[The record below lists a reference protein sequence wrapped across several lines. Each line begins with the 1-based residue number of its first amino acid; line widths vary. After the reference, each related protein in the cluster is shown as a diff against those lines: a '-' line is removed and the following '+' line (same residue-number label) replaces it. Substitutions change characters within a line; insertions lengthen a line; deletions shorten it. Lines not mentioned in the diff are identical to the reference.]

1 MLCRIGPSWWG
12 QSVIMIFSF
21 SSLPAHTV
29 LYSQLY
35 RSSLLYKSCL
45 LYIRPLFSHFF
56 RSRPSTQATPQY
68 TATLLS
74 LFSSFSYY
82 RPCHNG
88 IKGAGIRGRALEILL
103 SPRPEPDLLPPLEAG
118 DLRSRVVSRNQFCGR
133 PGAFRPVFGIMGR
146 NDCDARPVLQF
157 EPVDSLH

>member
-103 SPRPEPDLLPPLEAG
+103 STRPEPDLLPTP
-118 DLRSRVVSRNQFCGR
+118 RSWR
-133 PGAFRPVFGIMGR
+133 PSIQSFLTE
-146 NDCDARPVLQF
+146 PVLRAPRRVSPSIRDHGK
-157 EPVDSLH
+157 ERL